1 MVLSREP
8 YFFSVCRSSSA
19 IIRIPS
25 AHGYFNE
32 TDVGQAIVDSGVS
45 REEIWVTS
53 KLWPSEYGEGTTAKA
68 IDDILKR
75 LQLDYLDCIY
85 LHYPAGDYMGALNFY
100 LIIF

>member
-1 MVLSREP
+1 M
-8 YFFSVCRSSSA
+8 
-19 IIRIPS
+19 
-25 AHGYFNE
+25 
-32 TDVGQAIVDSGVS
+32 GQAIVDSGVS

-68 IDDILKR
+68 VDDMLER

-85 LHYPAGDYMGALNFY
+85 LHYPAGDYMDALNFY